1 MTMHGAPKSQAPF
14 SRPSGIIF
22 DLDGTL
28 YVLRWFMKPLIFF
41 RLFPESMRLFRFLAV
56 RDTFAGKEMGTQE
69 KLLAA
74 IGDEFGRRE
83 KISPADARR
92 WICDSFYPA
101 FVAIMRF
108 FRFSRPSLRRL
119 LDGLREN
126 GTRLAVLSDYG
137 CVKERLEKLQLPV
150 SLFDAVSSCEAAG
163 ALKPH
168 PRPFIAIAEK
178 WGMEPGHILVI
189 GDRED
194 TDGRAAK
201 NAGMQFVRVSD
212 ELRVSPGALRWGAI
226 SRMLLS

>member
-1 MTMHGAPKSQAPF
+1 MSTAPF
-14 SRPSGIIF
+14 SHIRGIIF

-41 RLFPESMRLFRFLAV
+41 RLFPGSMRLPRFLAI
-56 RDTFAGKEMGTQE
+56 REKFAGRDMGTQE
-69 KLLAA
+69 GLLAA
-74 IGDEFGRRE
+74 IGDEFARTE
-83 KISPADARR
+83 KMSPVAARQ
-92 WICDSFYPA
+92 WIVDSFYPS

-119 LDGLREN
+119 LAGLRTK
-126 GTRLAVLSDYG
+126 GIRLAVLSDYG
-137 CVKERLEKLQLPV
+137 CVKERLEKLRLSPA
-150 SLFDAVSSCEAAG
+150 LFDTVSSCEAAG

-212 ELRVSPGALRWGAI
+212 ELRVSPGALRWGTI